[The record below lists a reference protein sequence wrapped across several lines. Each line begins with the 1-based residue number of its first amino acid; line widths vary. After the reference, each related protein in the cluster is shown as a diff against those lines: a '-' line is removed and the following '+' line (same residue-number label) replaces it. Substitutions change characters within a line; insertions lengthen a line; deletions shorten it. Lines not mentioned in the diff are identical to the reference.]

1 MKDRED
7 YILNFRQTKN
17 QFNNTLSS
25 IYRDEYCIYLR
36 KSRADLEAEARGEGE
51 SLARH
56 ERILIELAKKY
67 KLRIGA
73 IRKEIVSGDSIA
85 ERPVIQE
92 VLDEVRIGMWS
103 GVLVVE
109 VERLARGNTKDQGIV
124 AEAFQISNTKIV
136 TPMKIYDP
144 SNEFDQ
150 EYFEFGLF
158 MSRREYK
165 VINRRLQSGRV
176 SSVGEGK
183 YVGSIPPFGYD
194 RMKIPNDKGYTL
206 KINSEADIVKTI
218 FELYAYNDIS
228 INEIARQLNKMDL
241 KPRKSGK
248 WTISTVKDILSN
260 PVYIGKIKW
269 DSRKTV
275 KVYKNGKIVKTRP
288 RSQEYIVKDG
298 IHEPII
304 DVKTWNIV
312 QEKRSKNTAP
322 VPHNDVIQNPLTRNS
337 YLW

>member
-7 YILNFRQTKN
+7 YILNFRQTNN

-51 SLARH
+51 SFARH

-67 KLRIGA
+67 KLKIGA
-73 IRKEIVSGDSIA
+73 IRKELVSGDSIS

-92 VLDEVRIGMWS
+92 ILDEVRIGMWS

-136 TPMKIYDP
+136 TPIKIYDP

-165 VINRRLQSGRV
+165 VINRRLQNGRI

-183 YVGSIPPFGYD
+183 YVGSVAPFGYD
-194 RMKIPNDKGYTL
+194 RIKIQNDKGYTL

-228 INEIARQLNKMDL
+228 LNEIARQLNKMEL

-248 WTISTVKDILSN
+248 WTINTIKDILSN

-269 DSRKTV
+269 DSRKTI

-288 RSQEYIVKDG
+288 RNQNYIIKDG
-298 IHEPII
+298 VHEAII

-322 VPHNDVIQNPLTRNS
+322 VPHNDVVQNPLTRNCNM
-337 YLW
+337 W